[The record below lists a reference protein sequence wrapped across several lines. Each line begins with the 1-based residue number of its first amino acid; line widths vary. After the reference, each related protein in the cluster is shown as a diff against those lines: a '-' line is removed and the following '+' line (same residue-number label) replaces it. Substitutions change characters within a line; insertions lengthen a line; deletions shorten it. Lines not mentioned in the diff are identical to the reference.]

1 MGNTETKTK
10 QNKNQAMS
18 DIINVR
24 FSRVLEKKIKPQWM
38 LVIDITF
45 TEPCCYIT
53 KNNNNNNN
61 NNKNTKKHQKTTE
74 TYHIF
79 FILLVA

>member
-53 KNNNNNNN
+53 KKT
-61 NNKNTKKHQKTTE
+61 NKKQQQNTQKKPKTHRNIP
-74 TYHIF
+74 Y
-79 FILLVA
+79 ILYPT

>member
-1 MGNTETKTK
+1 MGDTETKTK

-53 KNNNNNNN
+53 KKTTKNTQ
-61 NNKNTKKHQKTTE
+61 NNKKPTE
-74 TYHIF
+74 TNHIF
-79 FILLVA
+79 FILLNA

>member
-1 MGNTETKTK
+1 MGDTETKTK

-53 KNNNNNNN
+53 
-61 NNKNTKKHQKTTE
+61 TKQQKTHQKTKNPQKQTIYSLSYLMRE
-74 TYHIF
+74 
-79 FILLVA
+79 

>member
-1 MGNTETKTK
+1 MGDTETKTK

-38 LVIDITF
+38 LVIDNTF
-45 TEPCCYIT
+45 TEPCYYIT
-53 KNNNNNNN
+53 K
-61 NNKNTKKHQKTTE
+61 KQQKTHRNIP
-74 TYHIF
+74 Y
-79 FILLVA
+79 ILYPT

>member
-1 MGNTETKTK
+1 
-10 QNKNQAMS
+10 MS

-53 KNNNNNNN
+53 TKQQKTHKTTKNTQ
-61 NNKNTKKHQKTTE
+61 NNKKPTE
-74 TYHIF
+74 TNHIF
-79 FILLVA
+79 FILLDA

>member
-53 KNNNNNNN
+53 KTNQQETTT
-61 NNKNTKKHQKTTE
+61 KNTKKNLKTHRNIP
-74 TYHIF
+74 Y
-79 FILLVA
+79 ILYPT

>member
-1 MGNTETKTK
+1 MGDTETKTK

-53 KNNNNNNN
+53 K
-61 NNKNTKKHQKTTE
+61 KQQKTHKTTKNPQKQTIYSLSYLMRE
-74 TYHIF
+74 
-79 FILLVA
+79 